1 MAGFHA
7 RSSVRLAWAF
17 PSSKRRPYDRDS
29 INATT
34 VALAH
39 GVRPA
44 RTARLRKGRD
54 SAADAERAGKK
65 GTEPFQT
72 ETLPVGKVKDTVVGK
87 PNEPTDRKI

>member
-34 VALAH
+34 VALGH
-39 GVRPA
+39 VGCGLPG
-44 RTARLRKGRD
+44 RLDLEKDGD
-54 SAADAERAGKK
+54 SAADAERAGKTGLSLFK
-65 GTEPFQT
+65 
-72 ETLPVGKVKDTVVGK
+72 L
-87 PNEPTDRKI
+87 RHYRSAR